1 MIKLVPGLYPDLNV
15 AGHYKIIVKIYSS
28 GFAVRDC
35 CAAMEFHEAEIAALN
50 EAVWTGSLKSEIGIE
65 VGKR

>member
-1 MIKLVPGLYPDLNV
+1 
-15 AGHYKIIVKIYSS
+15 VKIYSS

-35 CAAMEFHEAEIAALN
+35 YAAMEFHEAEIAALN